1 MRLED
6 ELKIATK
13 AQIKQARELQTQ
25 GRKIEEL
32 RSKLESSKTYKA
44 HLENKLS
51 IRRQEVESLKENNRE
66 KKSEISQLKNE
77 VQTN

>member
-6 ELKIATK
+6 ELKTATK

-25 GRKIEEL
+25 GRKVEEL
-32 RSKLESSKTYKA
+32 RSKLETSKTYKA

-51 IRRQEVESLKENNRE
+51 IRRQEVDSLKENKRE
-66 KKSEISQLKNE
+66 KESEISQLKSE
-77 VQTN
+77 V